1 MKRSAETYKAV
12 EKAFC
17 AYIKIVLT
25 RSSQGYFRAQ
35 YKYFNRSIP
44 FEEIQEINLCSD
56 ADIDINIPVANGD
69 KLDEYIEN
77 EILSAVI
84 SSLNAKDKQLLYLKY
99 YEDKT
104 DYQLSLIFGVT
115 QQSVTERKNRILK
128 KLKSRFQI

>member
-1 MKRSAETYKAV
+1 MKRRDETYKAV

-25 RSSQGYFRAQ
+25 RSARGYFRAQ

-44 FEEIQEINLCSD
+44 LEEVQEINLYAE
-56 ADIDINIPVANGD
+56 ADIDINIPVFNSD

-77 EILSAVI
+77 EILSVVI
-84 SSLNAKDKQLLYLKY
+84 NTLNSKDKQLLYLKY

-115 QQSVTERKNRILK
+115 QQSITERKNRILK
-128 KLKSRFQI
+128 KLKNRFQI

>member
-1 MKRSAETYKAV
+1 MKRSDETYKAV

-25 RSSQGYFRAQ
+25 RSARGYFRAQ
-35 YKYFNRSIP
+35 YKHFNRSIP
-44 FEEIQEINLCSD
+44 WEEVQEINLCSGP
-56 ADIDINIPVANGD
+56 DIDINIPVLQWG
-69 KLDEYIEN
+69 KLDEYVEN

-84 SSLNAKDKQLLYLKY
+84 STLNSKDKQLLYLKY

-115 QQSVTERKNRILK
+115 QQSITERKNRILK
-128 KLKSRFQI
+128 KLKSRYQI

>member
-25 RSSQGYFRAQ
+25 RSSRGYFRAQ
-35 YKYFNRSIP
+35 YKHFSRSIP
-44 FEEIQEINLCSD
+44 LEEVEAINLCAE
-56 ADIDINIPVANGD
+56 ADIDVNIPVSNGD
-69 KLDEYIEN
+69 KLNEYMEN
-77 EILSAVI
+77 EILSAVV
-84 SSLNAKDKQLLYLKY
+84 STLNSKDKQLLYLKY

-115 QQSVTERKNRILK
+115 QQSITERKNRILK
-128 KLKSRFQI
+128 KLKNRFQI

>member
-1 MKRSAETYKAV
+1 MKSSSETYKAV

-17 AYIKIVLT
+17 SYIKIVLT
-25 RSSQGYFRAQ
+25 RSAQGYFRAQ

-44 FEEIQEINLCSD
+44 LEEIQEINLCAE
-56 ADIDINIPVANGD
+56 ADIDINIPVSNVD
-69 KLDEYIEN
+69 KLDEHIEN

-84 SSLNAKDKQLLYLKY
+84 STLNAKDKQLLYLKY

-115 QQSVTERKNRILK
+115 QQSITERKNRILK
-128 KLKSRFQI
+128 KLRSRLEI

>member
-17 AYIKIVLT
+17 AYIKIVIT
-25 RSSQGYFRAQ
+25 RSSRGYFRAQ
-35 YKYFNRSIP
+35 YKYFSRSISL
-44 FEEIQEINLCSD
+44 EEVEEINLCAE
-56 ADIDINIPVANGD
+56 ADIDITIPISNGD

-84 SSLNAKDKQLLYLKY
+84 STLNSKDKQLLYIKY
-99 YEDKT
+99 YENKT

-115 QQSVTERKNRILK
+115 QQSITERKNRILK
-128 KLKSRFQI
+128 KLRNRFQI

>member
-1 MKRSAETYKAV
+1 MKWSAETYKAV

-25 RSSQGYFRAQ
+25 RSSRGYFRAQ

-44 FEEIQEINLCSD
+44 LEEVQEINLCSD
-56 ADIDINIPVANGD
+56 ADIDINIPVSNGD

-77 EILSAVI
+77 EILFAVI
-84 SSLNAKDKQLLYLKY
+84 STLNSKDKQLLYLKY

-115 QQSVTERKNRILK
+115 QQSITERKNRILR

>member
-17 AYIKIVLT
+17 AYIKLVLT

-35 YKYFNRSIP
+35 YKYFNRNIP
-44 FEEIQEINLCSD
+44 LEEVQEINLCSD
-56 ADIDINIPVANGD
+56 ADININIPVSDGD

-84 SSLNAKDKQLLYLKY
+84 STLNAKDKQLLYLKY

-115 QQSVTERKNRILK
+115 QQSISERKNRILK
-128 KLKSRFQI
+128 KLKSRLRI

>member
-25 RSSQGYFRAQ
+25 RSSRGYFRAQ
-35 YKYFNRSIP
+35 YKYFSRSIP
-44 FEEIQEINLCSD
+44 LEEVENINLRAE
-56 ADIDINIPVANGD
+56 ADIDINIQVSNGD
-69 KLDEYIEN
+69 KLNEYIEN

-84 SSLNAKDKQLLYLKY
+84 STLNSKDKQLLYLKY
-99 YEDKT
+99 YENKT

-115 QQSVTERKNRILK
+115 QQSITERKNRILK
-128 KLKSRFQI
+128 KLKNRFRI

>member
-1 MKRSAETYKAV
+1 MKRSDETYEAV

-25 RSSQGYFRAQ
+25 RSARGYFRAQ

-44 FEEIQEINLCSD
+44 WEEVHEINLCSGT
-56 ADIDINIPVANGD
+56 DIDINISVSQEG

-84 SSLNAKDKQLLYLKY
+84 STLNSKDKQLLYLKY

-115 QQSVTERKNRILK
+115 QQSITERKNRILK
-128 KLKSRFQI
+128 KLKSRYQI